1 MNKKTIKYQH
11 KSDEVWLDPNS
22 EAYKMHKENRLGDLD
37 KHLETIMR
45 KGK

>member
-1 MNKKTIKYQH
+1 MNKKTIEYQH
-11 KSDEVWLDPNS
+11 YLGAIYLDPNS
-22 EAYKMHKENRLGDLD
+22 EAYKMYKESRLGDLD